1 MAAIR
6 LLAADYTYA
15 DLSTSI
21 SPAIERALEEG
32 QGQSTLLVNTFCEDS
47 FTVGILEDPEK
58 SLHLDYCAEK
68 GIVVRRRQNPGGAV
82 FGAKG
87 SVMNCLY
94 LDLSQPWVP
103 FKSIGEAFPA
113 FIPPLAAAIKD
124 LFNIK
129 AQYRPVNDVEVG
141 GKKLVATS
149 ARLENNI
156 LTLRSLVNIAP
167 ADRETMSRALV
178 ARPEKFSDK
187 KAKDGGA
194 RFTCL
199 EEETGKGIGPE
210 QITALAAETMRR
222 VFGPKVE
229 LQSGELNGAERRFL
243 DEYQA
248 RYTSDDWFFANSERL
263 RFTDIPAEAKK
274 AEAYHKAPAGLMG
287 LTLLAKAGRVHDL
300 ILTADFHPSP
310 YTVLG
315 DMEAALKGRE
325 LSVENLLP
333 RIAGVYNDPEVEI
346 PGTDL
351 DDFAAL
357 LGKAID
363 LVRD

>member
-1 MAAIR
+1 MASIR

-32 QGQSTLLVNTFCEDS
+32 QGQGTLLVNTFCEDS

-58 SLHLDYCAEK
+58 SLHLDFCREK

-103 FKSIGEAFPA
+103 FKSIGEAFPR
-113 FIPPLAAAIKD
+113 FIPDMAAAVSD
-124 LFNIK
+124 LFGIE
-129 AQYRPVNDVEVG
+129 ARYRPVNDVEVG
-141 GKKLVATS
+141 DRKLVATS

-167 ADRETMSRALV
+167 TDRATMSRALV
-178 ARPEKFSDK
+178 ARPEKFQDK
-187 KAKDGGA
+187 KVKDAGS

-199 EEETGKGIGPE
+199 EEEAGRPIRQQE
-210 QITALAAETMRR
+210 VRALATETVNR
-222 VFGPKVE
+222 VFEGRLE
-229 LQSGELNGAERRFL
+229 LSPGGLSSLEQTYL
-243 DEYQA
+243 DQYQA
-248 RYTSDDWFFANSERL
+248 RYTSDEWFYANSERL
-263 RFTDIPAEAKK
+263 RFRNIPQDAKK
-274 AEAYHKAPAGLMG
+274 AEAYHKAPAGLIG
-287 LTLLAKAGRVHDL
+287 ITLLARGNTIHDL

-310 YTVLG
+310 YTVLS
-315 DMEAALKGRE
+315 DMEAALMGRE
-325 LSVENLLP
+325 LSLQNLMP
-333 RIAGVYNDPEVEI
+333 AIAKIYNDEKVEI

-357 LGKAID
+357 LGKVIN
-363 LVRD
+363 LV